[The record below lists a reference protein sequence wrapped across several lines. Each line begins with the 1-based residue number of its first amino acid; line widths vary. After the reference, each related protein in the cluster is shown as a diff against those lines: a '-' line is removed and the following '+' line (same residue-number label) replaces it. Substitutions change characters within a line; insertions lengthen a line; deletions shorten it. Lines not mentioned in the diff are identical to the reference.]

1 MTRPTVL
8 IAEDHRVV
16 AEGLKSTLT
25 PHFDVVGVVHDGR
38 ALVDAAGKLRPDAI
52 VADITM
58 PLLNGIDAL
67 AMLRNEK
74 LKIPVVFLTMHRE
87 VAYARRAL
95 KAGASGYVLKLS
107 APEELTQAVRAALVG
122 DTFVSPAIAGEL
134 FQSTKGN
141 LSESPD
147 PAARLTARQRDILRL
162 LAKGLSAKEIGSA
175 LAISSRTVEFH
186 KYQLVEALGVK
197 SSTELIHFAIRHGI
211 AEP

>member
-16 AEGLKSTLT
+16 AEGLRSILAAVY
-25 PHFDVVGVVHDGR
+25 DVVGVVHDGP
-38 ALVDAAGKLRPDAI
+38 ALIDAARTVGPDVI

-58 PLLNGIDAL
+58 PRVNGIEAL
-67 AMLRNEK
+67 GALRK
-74 LKIPVVFLTMHRE
+74 DGIGIPVIFLTMHRE

-95 KAGASGYVLKLS
+95 KAGAAGYVLKLS
-107 APEELTQAVRAALVG
+107 APDELTQAVRAALAG

-134 FQSTKGN
+134 FQSTQGKAVP
-141 LSESPD
+141 SAD
-147 PAARLTARQRDILRL
+147 PVARLTPRQRDILRL
-162 LAKGLSAKEIGSA
+162 LARGLTAKEIGKH
-175 LAISSRTVEFH
+175 LDISSRTVEFH
-186 KYQLVEALGVK
+186 KYQLVEVLDVK

>member
-16 AEGLKSTLT
+16 AEGLKSTLA
-25 PHFDVVGVVHDGR
+25 PEFDVAGVVHDGR
-38 ALVDAAGKLRPDAI
+38 AMIEAARTLRPDAI

-58 PLLNGIDAL
+58 PVLNGIEAL
-67 AMLRNEK
+67 VLLRKEDIR
-74 LKIPVVFLTMHRE
+74 IPVVFLTMHRE
-87 VAYARRAL
+87 VGYARRAL
-95 KAGASGYVLKLS
+95 KSGAAGYVLKLS
-107 APEELTQAVRAALVG
+107 APEELTQAVRAALAG

-134 FQSTKGN
+134 FQSTKGRI
-141 LSESPD
+141 SESPD
-147 PAARLTARQRDILRL
+147 PVARLTARQRDILRL
-162 LAKGLSAKEIGSA
+162 LAKGLSAKEIGSQ
-175 LAISSRTVEFH
+175 LDISSRTVEFH

>member
-16 AEGLKSTLT
+16 AEGLKSTLA
-25 PHFDVVGVVHDGR
+25 PHFDVAGVVHDGR
-38 ALVDAAGKLRPDAI
+38 ALVEAAGKLRPDAI

-58 PLLNGIDAL
+58 PLLNGIEAL
-67 AMLRNEK
+67 TMLRKENIK
-74 LKIPVVFLTMHRE
+74 VPVVFLTMHRE

-95 KAGASGYVLKLS
+95 KAGAAGYVLKLA

-122 DTFVSPAIAGEL
+122 DTFVSPAIAGDL
-134 FQSTKGN
+134 LRSTKGK

-147 PAARLTARQRDILRL
+147 PVGRLSPRQRDVLRL
-162 LAKGLSAKEIGSA
+162 LAKGLSAKEIGSE
-175 LAISSRTVEFH
+175 LDISSRTVEFH
-186 KYQLVEALGVK
+186 KYQLVETLGVK